1 MDKKQSNSLKKLRNQ
16 LIAILNSMNG
26 HDFIEV
32 LFHYINKIKNT
43 ANFKIENFEKVVYVA
58 IQPDYFY

>member
-1 MDKKQSNSLKKLRNQ
+1 
-16 LIAILNSMNG
+16 MNG

-43 ANFKIENFEKVVYVA
+43 ANFKIENFEKPFYVA
-58 IQPDYFY
+58 IQPDYFDQYQMFNKLIS